1 MYIQCMCI
9 YVYTC
14 VYIYKKD
21 CKCILYNTFT
31 VQWPMRGKKNDK
43 GRECDG
49 DVRVLPAGVSYQSLT
64 VICPHTPTHST
75 STKNND
81 DNNDDDDATV

>member
-49 DVRVLPAGVSYQSLT
+49 DV
-64 VICPHTPTHST
+64 
-75 STKNND
+75 
-81 DNNDDDDATV
+81 